1 MSLPRDTFSS
11 EAQQA
16 LNGLLGELG
25 LADGLGVSEFR
36 FTGQEPP
43 LATPHRITVA
53 AAAATAAAAAGAARR
68 WSRHGGAPQTLTV
81 DAMQAACSLNPAN
94 YQRQYGY
101 RMPALS
107 LARELKAAFYETAD
121 GRWFFPIGS
130 YPHLRDGVLA
140 LLGCPNTEEAL
151 AAAIKRWR
159 ADELEE
165 AFHAHGLPG
174 VHARSSDE
182 WRQHPQGRALAL
194 APVIS
199 VEKIADSAPE
209 PANPRRRPLDDLRV
223 LDMAH
228 VIAGPAAAR
237 TLGEHGAE
245 VLRISSNLQPDP
257 IPQIL
262 DTGLG
267 KRNAYLDLL
276 QSADLARL
284 RGLAERTDVFVQSWR
299 TGSLD
304 ARGLGPADL
313 ARLRPGIVYVS
324 VNAFG
329 FEGPWANRKGFE
341 QLGQA
346 VSGIAIT
353 EGEHA
358 GGKPRVVPT
367 YLLNDYLTAYLAAA
381 GAMAA
386 LDRRA
391 VEGGSYHVKV
401 SLARTS
407 MWVQSLGLAA
417 LPAAP
422 RSIDDLLPDLQTR
435 SSPFGMLEQLAPVAR
450 LSATPAHWSLP
461 PSPLGSDAPV
471 WRS

>member
-1 MSLPRDTFSS
+1 MSTTNDTFSAG
-11 EAQQA
+11 AQQA

-25 LADGLGVSEFR
+25 MTDRLGVSEFC
-36 FTGQEPP
+36 FTGEEPP
-43 LATPHRITVA
+43 LATPHRITMA
-53 AAAATAAAAAGAARR
+53 AAVATAAAAAGAARR
-68 WSRHGGAPQTLTV
+68 WSRSGQPAQTLTV
-81 DAMQAACSLNPAN
+81 DSMQAACSLNPAN
-94 YQRQYGY
+94 YQRQHGF

-140 LLGCPNTEEAL
+140 LLGCPNTEQAL
-151 AAAIKRWR
+151 AAAIKGRHS
-159 ADELEE
+159 DELEE
-165 AFHAHGLPG
+165 SFHAHGLPG
-174 VHARSSDE
+174 VHARSSEE

-199 VEKIADSAPE
+199 IEKIADSAPE
-209 PANPRRRPLDDLRV
+209 PGRPQRRPLDDLRV
-223 LDMAH
+223 LDVSH
-228 VIAGPAAAR
+228 VIAGPATAR

-245 VLRISSNLQPDP
+245 VLRISSPLQPDP

-262 DTGLG
+262 DTGIG
-267 KRNAYLDLL
+267 KRNAYLDL
-276 QSADLARL
+276 QVPDDLTRF
-284 RGLAERTDVFVQSWR
+284 RGLAERADVFVQSWR

-304 ARGLGPADL
+304 ARGLGPVDL
-313 ARLRPGIVYVS
+313 ARLRPGIIYVS

-346 VSGIAIT
+346 ASGIAIT

-358 GGKPRVVPT
+358 GTKPRVVPT

-391 VEGGSYHVKV
+391 TEGGSYHVKV

-417 LPAAP
+417 LPASP
-422 RSIDDLLPDLQTR
+422 CSIDDLSPDLQTR

-461 PSPLGSDAPV
+461 PAPLGSDAPV

>member
-1 MSLPRDTFSS
+1 MSTINTFPS
-11 EAQQA
+11 EALQA
-16 LNGLLGELG
+16 LNGLLGELKMT
-25 LADGLGVSEFR
+25 DGMGVSQFN
-36 FTGQEPP
+36 FNGDEPR

-53 AAAATAAAAAGAARR
+53 AAAVTAAVAAGAARR
-68 WSRHGGAPQTLTV
+68 WTRSGKPSQSITV
-81 DAMQAACSLNPAN
+81 DAIQAACSLNPAN
-94 YQRQYGY
+94 YQRQNGY

-151 AAAIKRWR
+151 AAAIVRWR
-159 ADELEE
+159 SDELEE

-174 VHARSSDE
+174 IYARSAAE
-182 WRQHPQGRALAL
+182 WLQHPQGGALAL
-194 APVIS
+194 APVITI
-199 VEKIADSAPE
+199 EKIADSAPE
-209 PANPRRRPLDDLRV
+209 PVQLRRRPLDDLRV
-223 LDMAH
+223 LDISH

-237 TLGEHGAE
+237 TLAEHGAE
-245 VLRISSNLQPDP
+245 VLRISSPVQPDP

-262 DTGLG
+262 DTGIG
-267 KRNAYLDLL
+267 KRNAYLDLQ
-276 QSADLARL
+276 QSSDLARL
-284 RGLAERTDVFVQSWR
+284 RALATRADVFVQSWR
-299 TGSLD
+299 TGSLE
-304 ARGLGPADL
+304 ARGLGPTDL

-329 FEGPWANRKGFE
+329 FEGPWTNRKGFE

-346 VSGIAIT
+346 ISGIAIT

-358 GGKPRVVPT
+358 HTKPRVVPT
-367 YLLNDYLTAYLAAA
+367 YLLNDYLTGYLAAA
-381 GAMAA
+381 GVMAA

-391 VEGGSYHVKV
+391 VDGGSYHVKV

-417 LPAAP
+417 MPLAP
-422 RSIDDLLPDLQTR
+422 QSIDDLMPTLQTR
-435 SSPFGMLEQLAPVAR
+435 SSPFGMLEQLGPVAKM
-450 LSATPAHWSLP
+450 SGTPAHWSLP
-461 PSPLGSDAPV
+461 PSPLGSDSAV
-471 WRS
+471 WLT